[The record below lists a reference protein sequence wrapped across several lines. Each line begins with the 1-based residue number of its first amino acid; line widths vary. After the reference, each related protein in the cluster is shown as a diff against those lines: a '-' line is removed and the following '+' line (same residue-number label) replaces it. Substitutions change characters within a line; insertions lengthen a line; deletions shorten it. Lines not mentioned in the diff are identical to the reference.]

1 MWSGFGG
8 IKSTFTIRQPSFG
21 EFFLVLDRNMRIF
34 YIFHCYIVDEGV
46 QKNDLV
52 LIQIWKGHVRK
63 HQRSKRLKP

>member
-1 MWSGFGG
+1 
-8 IKSTFTIRQPSFG
+8 
-21 EFFLVLDRNMRIF
+21 MRIF

-63 HQRSKRLKP
+63 HQKSK